1 VDIQGLLTN
10 SFLYSGKLVAGK
22 KVAKVDKTSSYG
34 KQSVP
39 KGPYREVNGFL
50 QKLNQEP
57 KKNIFQEHQT
67 TNKKLQMAEP
77 RVSSMGIIK
86 KLKSCLINMLA
97 RENSQGREVVDFGQ
111 KIGKAYDMKTGKY
124 IETTRGTIH
133 YSKDGAHIVPAKP
146 LEP

>member
-1 VDIQGLLTN
+1 
-10 SFLYSGKLVAGK
+10 
-22 KVAKVDKTSSYG
+22 
-34 KQSVP
+34 
-39 KGPYREVNGFL
+39 
-50 QKLNQEP
+50 
-57 KKNIFQEHQT
+57 
-67 TNKKLQMAEP
+67 MAEP